1 MNTIEQDLKNMRVAV
16 NKLVEHQAISYDY
29 YERQIAEQARLKQ
42 DIIRLRTG
50 CIVICCTVAILC
62 VTLLLSRLGVIS

>member
-16 NKLVEHQAISYDY
+16 NKLIEHQTISYDY

-42 DIIRLRTG
+42 DIRKIQTG
-50 CIVICCTVAILC
+50 CIIICCTVAVLC
-62 VTLLLSRLGVIS
+62 VTLILSRLGVIS